1 MDLILEFRRG
11 IVSGE
16 GTDGVG
22 PFVIAGKYSES
33 TLECSWIKTYVG
45 RHSVDYKGFRE
56 GKGIWGT
63 WKLPGLKG
71 GFEIWPVG
79 GQELTQA
86 DSEKESGALPLEKKS
101 GKCKLAG
108 AR

>member
-11 IVSGE
+11 NISGE

-22 PFVIAGKYSES
+22 PFVIDGDYSES
-33 TLECSWIKTYVG
+33 TLECFWVKTYVG
-45 RHSVDYKGFRE
+45 WHSVNYTGFRE

-63 WKLPGLKG
+63 WDLQTIKG
-71 GFEIWPVG
+71 GFQIWPVG
-79 GQELTQA
+79 EQA
-86 DSEKESGALPLEKKS
+86 LSAAREEKATGSLPRETKKS
-101 GKCKLAG
+101 KRKLAG